1 MSTDARIHL
10 TRVYSL
16 RKIIHDAVATDLSF
30 VGTTTPE
37 DVALP
42 STMTLTRSSKNGCA
56 SIRSVINLSV
66 EAGGSL
72 VFLRSFVLLMK
83 PRSSNV
89 LSSLR
94 SVQRHV
100 GCYLSDA
107 PGSDSR
113 SHNPT

>member
-1 MSTDARIHL
+1 MSTDAIIALARI
-10 TRVYSL
+10 YWL
-16 RKIIHDAVATDLSF
+16 RNIIHDAIVTDLSF

-37 DVALP
+37 DVALS
-42 STMTLTRSSKNGCA
+42 STMTLARSSKNGCV
-56 SIRSVINLSV
+56 SVRSVINLSV

-72 VFLRSFVLLMK
+72 VFL
-83 PRSSNV
+83 RSSNV